1 MTSTDLFP
9 ISQLTQGSDLYLWNP
24 ALLTELNP
32 HIFDPSWLELGAKSV
47 SEGGRNAAWFIN
59 LNNQSAV
66 LKHYRRG
73 GLMALFNHSYYFWLG
88 RARSRSFHEFNIM
101 RKLLQLGLPVP
112 GVVAAACWRNKGLF
126 YRAALITK
134 RIEGAVPLARS
145 VDLEDWYRAG
155 QTVKLM
161 HQHNVWH
168 ADLNVFNIMIDSNR
182 KVWLIDF
189 DNARLGIM
197 SNVEKF
203 RNVDRLH
210 RSVKKVLPFQT
221 SQIWPHFLWGYSG
234 LART

>member
-1 MTSTDLFP
+1 MTSTDLSP
-9 ISQLTQGSDLYLWNP
+9 LSQLAQGSDLYLWNP
-24 ALLTELNP
+24 ALLSGFKP
-32 HIFDPSWLELGAKSV
+32 QIFAPSWHELGAQTV
-47 SEGGRNAAWFIN
+47 SEGGRNAAWFIQ
-59 LNNQSAV
+59 LNNQPAV

-73 GLMALFNHSYYFWLG
+73 GLMALFNQSYYFWLG
-88 RARSRSFHEFNIM
+88 QARSRSFHEFNIM
-101 RKLLQLGLPVP
+101 RKLLLLGLPVP
-112 GVVAAACWRNKGLF
+112 EVVAAACWRKHSLF

-134 RIEGAVPLARS
+134 RIEGAVSLARS
-145 VDLEDWYRAG
+145 VDFEDWYRAG

-168 ADLNVFNIMIDSNR
+168 ADLNVFNIMLDSNR

-189 DNARLGIM
+189 DNARLGMM

-210 RSVKKVLPFQT
+210 RSVKKVLPSQT